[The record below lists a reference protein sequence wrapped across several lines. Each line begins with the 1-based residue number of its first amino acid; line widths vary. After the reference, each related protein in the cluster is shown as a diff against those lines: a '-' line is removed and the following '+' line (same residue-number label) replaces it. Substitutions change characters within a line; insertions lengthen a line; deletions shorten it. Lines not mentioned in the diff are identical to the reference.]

1 MTLDSYLTGE
11 GLTEAAFGV
20 LVGLS
25 QSQINRIRTG
35 RSWPPRA
42 VAERIREVTSGKVTP
57 DDFLPPDHV
66 PRETSEEATVSDH
79 RP

>member
-1 MTLDSYLTGE
+1 MTLDSYLTGA

-35 RSWPPRA
+35 RSWPPRD
-42 VAERIREVTSGKVTP
+42 VAERIREVTAGKVTP
-57 DDFLPPDHV
+57 DDFLPPQAT
-66 PRETSEEATVSDH
+66 PESSSAAPGEAAA
-79 RP
+79 